1 MNIKPFNQF
10 FLESDESRLLKDLE
24 DIGASE
30 RTWTIDEIQD
40 ALTDLDWAGNYEV
53 VLVDPNNFEYSFNE
67 ISQEVQASFMGG
79 ISGEF
84 DTSFLWDE
92 LTEALNKMSLNKD
105 VDEDETLYK
114 LDEIESAFDN
124 VSWNKMSADFIEN
137 SDAFNSVE
145 IEMTGRDEGEGSL
158 SVEAEAT
165 FDSNNVEIDW
175 KELVDAVLSNL

>member
-67 ISQEVQASFMGG
+67 RSQEVQASFMGG

-92 LTEALNKMSLNKD
+92 LTEALNKMPLNKD
-105 VDEDETLYK
+105 VDEDETLYT

-124 VSWNKMSADFIEN
+124 VSWNKMSEDFIEN
-137 SDAFNSVE
+137 SDAYDSVE
-145 IEMTGRDEGEGSL
+145 IEMNGRDEGYGTL
-158 SVEAEAT
+158 TVEAEAT

>member
-24 DIGASE
+24 DLGASE

-40 ALTDLDWAGNYEV
+40 ALNDLDWVGNYEV

-67 ISQEVQASFMGG
+67 RRQEVQASFMGG
-79 ISGEF
+79 ITGEF

-92 LTEALNKMSLNKD
+92 LAESLNKMPMNKD
-105 VDEDETLYK
+105 FDENETLYT
-114 LDEIESAFDN
+114 LGEIESAFDN
-124 VSWNKMSADFIEN
+124 VAWNKMSQDFIEN
-137 SDAFNSVE
+137 SDAYDSVE
-145 IEMTGRDEGEGSL
+145 IDMTGRDEGYGTL
-158 SVEAEAT
+158 TVDAEAT
-165 FDSNNVEIDW
+165 FDSNNVEIDL

>member
-53 VLVDPNNFEYSFNE
+53 VLLDPNNFEYSFDNRR
-67 ISQEVQASFMGG
+67 QEVHASFMGG

-92 LTEALNKMSLNKD
+92 LTEALNKMPLNKD
-105 VDEDETLYK
+105 FDENEALYK
-114 LDEIESAFDN
+114 LDEIESAYDK
-124 VSWNKMSADFIEN
+124 VSWNKMSQDFIEN
-137 SDAFNSVE
+137 SDAYDSIE
-145 IEMTGRDEGEGSL
+145 IEITGNNEGYGTL
-158 SVEAEAT
+158 SIEAEAT
-165 FDSNNVEIDW
+165 IDSDNIEIDLN
-175 KELVDAVLSNL
+175 ELVDAVLSNL